1 MLALLAAFI
10 QLKDNMQTSSLKAEF
25 DNFFASMSQ
34 YTDFLIKI
42 IKTTKIEI
50 PPQEKREILPKL
62 LPAEKKQ
69 IHEAFVL
76 KICATWEILAENVF
90 VECLLRDTSKY
101 KERQG
106 ITLPRRK
113 LTTNICKGLISG
125 LRYFD
130 CGNISSLKGKAR
142 KFLVERCN
150 PFKKVP
156 RDVSRKINEF
166 YLIRNYIAH
175 RSDASKQSL
184 KRMYRQTYKMRFRKP
199 GDFFFDTVEFIEFG
213 ERGKEI
219 RFANYSKAFEKA
231 ADEMATFLKIR

>member
-1 MLALLAAFI
+1 
-10 QLKDNMQTSSLKAEF
+10 MQISSLKTEF
-25 DNFFASMSQ
+25 DIFFTSMNQ

-101 KERQG
+101 EERKG
-106 ITLPRRK
+106 ITLPRK
-113 LTTNICKGLISG
+113 LTKDICKGLISG

-130 CGNISSLKGKAR
+130 CGNMSGLKGKANN
-142 KFLVERCN
+142 FLAEHYN

-156 RDVSRKINEF
+156 PDVSTKINEF

-175 RSDASKQSL
+175 RSDTAKQAL
-184 KRMYRQTYKMRFRKP
+184 KRMYKKYKMRFRLP
-199 GDFFFDTVEFIEFG
+199 CNFLFDTVEFIEFG
-213 ERGKEI
+213 ERGKEL

>member
-10 QLKDNMQTSSLKAEF
+10 QPEDNMQTSSLKTEF
-25 DNFFASMSQ
+25 DNFFTSMNQ

-42 IKTTKIEI
+42 TKTVRII
-50 PPQEKREILPKL
+50 LPPHEEKEILTKL

-69 IHEAFVL
+69 IHEAFAL

-90 VECLLRDTSKY
+90 VECLSCNTSKY
-101 KERQG
+101 ATFKG

-113 LTTNICKGLISG
+113 LTKDICKGLISG

-130 CGNISSLKGKAR
+130 CGDISSLKGKAR

-150 PFKKVP
+150 PFNKIP
-156 RDVSRKINEF
+156 TDVSRKINEF
-166 YLIRNYIAH
+166 YLIRHYIAH
-175 RSDASKQSL
+175 RSDAAKQSL
-184 KRMYRQTYKMRFRKP
+184 KRMYKQTYKMRFRLP
-199 GDFFFDTVEFIEFG
+199 GSFLFDTVEFVESG

-219 RFANYSKAFEKA
+219 RFANYTKAFEKA
-231 ADEMATFLKIR
+231 ADEMAIFLGIK

>member
-1 MLALLAAFI
+1 
-10 QLKDNMQTSSLKAEF
+10 MQISSLKTEF
-25 DNFFASMSQ
+25 DIFFTSMNQ

-42 IKTTKIEI
+42 TKTVRII
-50 PPQEKREILPKL
+50 LPPHEEKEILTKL

-69 IHEAFVL
+69 IHEAFAL

-90 VECLLRDTSKY
+90 VECLLRDISKY
-101 KERQG
+101 KEQKG

-113 LTTNICKGLISG
+113 LTKDICKGLISG

-130 CGNISSLKGKAR
+130 CGDISSLKGKAR

-150 PFKKVP
+150 PFNKIP
-156 RDVSRKINEF
+156 TDVSRKINEF

-199 GDFFFDTVEFIEFG
+199 GDFFFDTVEFVESG
-213 ERGKEI
+213 ERGREI

-231 ADEMATFLKIR
+231 ADEMAIFLGIR